1 MTTLSRTLVLPVA
14 LVAVLSACSTGTDP
28 DAAAPAPAP
37 SAAEPAASTA
47 PTAAPTAAPSPTPTG
62 TVIEVAFA
70 GGEIT
75 GVGPR
80 VEVPVGETVVF
91 RMTSDV
97 VEEVHIHG
105 YDLYVDLPAGGTG
118 EVEFTA
124 DIPGSF
130 ELELHGS
137 GQPITQLR
145 VA

>member
-1 MTTLSRTLVLPVA
+1 MTTLSRTLFVPVA
-14 LVAVLSACSTGTDP
+14 LIAVLSGCSADADP
-28 DAAAPAPAP
+28 DTAAPAPAAAPP
-37 SAAEPAASTA
+37 SAMASAE
-47 PTAAPTAAPSPTPTG
+47 PTAAPSPTPTG
-62 TVIEVAFA
+62 TVIEVGYA
-70 GGEIT
+70 GGEVT

-80 VEVPVGETVVF
+80 VEVPLGETVVF

-97 VEEVHIHG
+97 VQEVHIHG

>member
-1 MTTLSRTLVLPVA
+1 MTSLSRTLVLPVA
-14 LVAVLSACSTGTDP
+14 LVALLSGCSTGTDP
-28 DAAAPAPAP
+28 DTAAPAPAASP
-37 SAAEPAASTA
+37 SAASSQPPS
-47 PTAAPTAAPSPTPTG
+47 AAPSPTPTG
-62 TVIEVAFA
+62 TVIEAAYA
-70 GGEIT
+70 GGQVT

-80 VEVPVGETVVF
+80 IEVPVGETVVF

-97 VEEVHIHG
+97 AEEVHIHG

-118 EVEFTA
+118 EAEFTA

-145 VA
+145 VS

>member
-1 MTTLSRTLVLPVA
+1 MTTLSRTLFVPVA
-14 LVAVLSACSTGTDP
+14 LLAVLSGCSADADP
-28 DAAAPAPAP
+28 DTTAPAPAAAPP
-37 SAAEPAASTA
+37 SAMASAE
-47 PTAAPTAAPSPTPTG
+47 PTAAPSPTPTG
-62 TVIEVAFA
+62 TVIEVGYA
-70 GGEIT
+70 GGEVT

-80 VEVPVGETVVF
+80 VEVPLGETVVF
-91 RMTSDV
+91 RMASDV

>member
-1 MTTLSRTLVLPVA
+1 MTTLSRTLVVPVA
-14 LVAVLSACSTGTDP
+14 LIAVLSGCSAGADP
-28 DAAAPAPAP
+28 DTAAPAPAP
-37 SAAEPAASTA
+37 APPSASASAE
-47 PTAAPTAAPSPTPTG
+47 PTAAPSPTPTG
-62 TVIEVAFA
+62 TVIEVGYT
-70 GGEIT
+70 GGEVT

-80 VEVPVGETVVF
+80 VEVPLGETVVF

-97 VEEVHIHG
+97 VEQVHIHG
-105 YDLYVDLPAGGTG
+105 YDLYVDLPVGGIG